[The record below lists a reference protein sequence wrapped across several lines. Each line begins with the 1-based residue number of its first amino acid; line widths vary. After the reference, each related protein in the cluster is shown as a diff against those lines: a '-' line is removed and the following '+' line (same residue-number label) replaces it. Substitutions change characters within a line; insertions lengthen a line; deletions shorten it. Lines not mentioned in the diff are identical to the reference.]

1 MRKLIMPT
9 VFLGLLFIFSNC
21 KKDECGGFVPG
32 EVLISVHDTITS
44 QNVYQLIEDSI
55 GLKVKIAYGGVYNL
69 YLIEVPVQREQ
80 YWVDELKNYSIIKS
94 SQLNHYS
101 CLN

>member
-1 MRKLIMPT
+1 MILP
-9 VFLGLLFIFSNC
+9 VFLGLLFTFSNC
-21 KKDECGGFVPG
+21 KKDECGGFVSG

-44 QNVYQLIEDSI
+44 QSVYQLIEDSI

-69 YLIEVPVQREQ
+69 YLIEVPVQKEQ
-80 YWVDELKNYSIIKS
+80 YWVDELKKYSIMRWCT
-94 SQLNHYS
+94 LNYYS